1 MQENVNDLIRQEV
14 EIFALGIRYTGT
26 LIEVN
31 DQEVHLQ
38 SPLQWIVLPVSHVT
52 SIRKLGEE
60 AREERMKFV
69 DPSFYEEEP

>member
-14 EIFALGIRYTGT
+14 EIIALGIRYAGT

-38 SPLQWIVLPVSHVT
+38 SPLQWIVLPVSNVT
-52 SIRKLGEE
+52 SIRRLGDE
-60 AREERMKFV
+60 AREERIKFV
-69 DPSFYEEEP
+69 DPSFYQEEP

>member
-14 EIFALGIRYTGT
+14 EILAQGIRYTGI

-52 SIRKLGEE
+52 SIRKLCDEDRAE
-60 AREERMKFV
+60 QTKFV
-69 DPSFYEEEP
+69 DPSFYQDEP